1 MKLGSIEAADAY
13 DRWRTRGPDD
23 ADDADDARERW
34 DEDKPLD
41 EVISTS
47 DAYDILE
54 LLICDPVRA
63 QARLNQ
69 VLDEAFEAY
78 IEDCRESN
86 AQAEIDAWE
95 ASRDY

>member
-1 MKLGSIEAADAY
+1 MKLGFEAADAY

-23 ADDADDARERW
+23 VDDARERW
-34 DEDKPLD
+34 DEDTAIA
-41 EVISTS
+41 EAISTS
-47 DAYDILE
+47 DAFDILE

-69 VLDEAFEAY
+69 VLDEAFDAY
-78 IEDCRESN
+78 LEDCRESN
-86 AQAEIDAWE
+86 AQADIDAWE